1 VEINFSSCIPITDES
16 SVGEARRTGLLAAQ
30 RIGLDE
36 VKAGQFALLATE
48 VCRNVLRHGGGGEA
62 IITAHNNGDGPVGRI
77 VALDRGS
84 GIKDITK
91 ALDDGYSTGGTLG
104 MGLGSM
110 KRIARRFEIFTA
122 QTGTIVFLEIGE
134 KSVNQVEIAGLAVP
148 YPGERVCG
156 DAWAYHRTSD
166 RTLIF
171 LADGLGHGIQAADAA
186 NEAVKLFRKHAERA
200 PAAILSYVHDGLK
213 KTRGAAAAVTE
224 IVHSAQSLTYAGV
237 GNTAAVILSKRAS
250 RSLVSHNGTLG
261 MLAPKFQEFHVPWP
275 EDGIL
280 IMHSDGLQT
289 KWDLSAYPGML
300 ARHAAVIGGALLRD
314 FKRMRDDAS
323 VVVAKAVAQKS

>member
-134 KSVNQVEIAGLAVP
+134 KSVNQVEIAGLVIP

-156 DAWAYHRTSD
+156 DAWAYHRTAD

>member
-1 VEINFSSCIPITDES
+1 MSFSSCIPVTDES

-30 RIGLDE
+30 RVGLDD

-62 IITAHNNGDGPVGRI
+62 IIAAYNNGDGPVGRI
-77 VALDRGS
+77 VALDRGA
-84 GIKDITK
+84 GIRDITK

-110 KRIARRFEIFTA
+110 KRIARCFEIFTA
-122 QTGTIVFLEIGE
+122 PTGTIVFLEVGDR
-134 KSVNQVEIAGLAVP
+134 SATRVEVAGLVAP
-148 YPGERVCG
+148 YPGERLCG
-156 DAWAYHRTSD
+156 DAWAYHRSAD

-171 LADGLGHGIQAADAA
+171 LADGLGHGVQAADAA
-186 NEAVKLFRKHAERA
+186 NEAVKLFQKHAERP

-213 KTRGAAAAVTE
+213 KTRGAAAAVAE
-224 IVHSAQSLTYAGV
+224 IVHSSQTLTYAGV
-237 GNTAAVILSKRAS
+237 GNTAAVIFAKRLS

-261 MLAPKFQEFHVPWP
+261 MLAPRFQEFRVPWP

-289 KWDLSAYPGML
+289 KWDLSVYPGML
-300 ARHAAVIGGALLRD
+300 ARHAAIIGGVLLRD
-314 FKRMRDDAS
+314 FRRQRDDAS
-323 VVVAKAVAQKS
+323 VVVAKAILQKT

>member
-1 VEINFSSCIPITDES
+1 MEINFSSCIPITDES

-30 RIGLDE
+30 RVGLDD

-62 IITAHNNGDGPVGRI
+62 IITSHNNGNGPVGRI

-84 GIKDITK
+84 GIQDITK

-110 KRIARRFEIFTA
+110 KRNARCFEIFTA
-122 QTGTIVFLEIGE
+122 QTGTIVFLEVGE
-134 KSVNQVEIAGLAVP
+134 KSATRLEIAGLALP

-156 DAWAYHRTSD
+156 DAWAYHESPE

-171 LADGLGHGIQAADAA
+171 LADGLGHGIHAADAA
-186 NEAVKLFRKHAERA
+186 DEAVKLFRKHVERA

-213 KTRGAAAAVTE
+213 KTRGAAAAVAE
-224 IVHSAQSLTYAGV
+224 IVHGTQSLTYAGV
-237 GNTAAVILSKRAS
+237 GNTAAVILSRRVS

-261 MLAPKFQEFHVPWP
+261 MLAPRFQEFRVPWP
-275 EDGIL
+275 DDGIL
-280 IMHSDGLQT
+280 VMHSDGVQT
-289 KWDLSAYPGML
+289 KWDLSLYPGML
-300 ARHAAVIGGALLRD
+300 ARHAAIISGVLLRD
-314 FKRMRDDAS
+314 FRRTRDDAS
-323 VVVAKAVAQKS
+323 VVVAKAIAPKN